1 METYDLIVLGA
12 GSAGF
17 AAARTAAT
25 ELGAKVALVDKGPL
39 GGLCILAGC
48 MPSKALIRSS
58 NIAHLVREAGEFGV
72 EVEGFTVDFARVM
85 ARKNRLIRGFAD
97 YRRESLEALP
107 NTTLILGE
115 ARFTGPTTLQVGD
128 RVLSAPRVILALG
141 STPMVPPI
149 LGLAEAGYLLSDQ
162 ALTLDRQ
169 PSSLLI
175 VGGGVIALELG
186 QFYQRIGTQVT
197 IVEAAPRLMARED
210 PEVSE
215 VITRRLQR
223 EGVEIYVGVKPLRVH
238 RPDDRKCL
246 VFTDALGGE
255 TEVEAE
261 EILVA
266 TGRAPNVAGLNLEAA
281 GVEMQGRR
289 MVLNRCLMTTNPAIY
304 AAGDVTGGSFLV
316 HVAIADG
323 ELAARNAL
331 LGCAP
336 TPAPE
341 HLFISAAFTEPNVA
355 RVGLG
360 ELEAQQLGRE
370 VLIGVY
376 RFADHGKAEVLGETD
391 GFVKMLADPRSGE
404 ILGCTIVG
412 PEGAELIHELA
423 TAITLRATVEQYL
436 KVPHVHPTLAEI
448 LTYPAEQILAQMRE
462 RQRAATS
469 FFPAGYNDQEEESAF
484 EKACK
489 PSSKS

>member
-1 METYDLIVLGA
+1 METFDLIVLGA
-12 GSAGF
+12 GSAGY

-25 ELGAKVALVDKGPL
+25 ELSARVALVDKGPL

-58 NIAHLVREAGEFGV
+58 NVAQLVRQAAEFGV
-72 EVEGFTVDFARVM
+72 DVDGFTVDFGRVM
-85 ARKNRLIRGFAD
+85 ARKNRLIKGFAD
-97 YRRESLEALP
+97 YRVESLDALP
-107 NTTLILGE
+107 NTTLITGE
-115 ARFTGPTTLQVGD
+115 ARFTGPTTVQVGD
-128 RVLSAPRVILALG
+128 RTLTAPRIVLALG

-149 LGLAEAGYLLSDQ
+149 PGLADAGYLLSDQ
-162 ALTLDRQ
+162 ALSQTRQ
-169 PSSLLI
+169 PSSLI
-175 VGGGVIALELG
+175 IIGGGIIALELG

-197 IVEAAPRLMARED
+197 ILEAAPRLVARED

-215 VITRRLQR
+215 VITRRLVK
-223 EGVEIYVGVKPLRVH
+223 EGVDVYVGVTPLRVE

-246 VFTDALGGE
+246 VFTDAQGRE
-255 TEVEAE
+255 TEVDAE

-266 TGRAPNVAGLNLEAA
+266 TGRAPNVAGVNLEAA

-289 MVLNRCLMTTNPAIY
+289 MVLNRCMQTTNPAVY

-341 HLFISAAFTEPNVA
+341 HLFISAAFTEPNIA
-355 RVGLG
+355 RVGLS
-360 ELEAQQLGRE
+360 ELEAKQLGRE
-370 VLIGVY
+370 VLVGAY
-376 RFADHGKAEVLGETD
+376 CFADHGKAEVLGETD

-412 PEGAELIHELA
+412 PEGAELIHEIA
-423 TAITLRATVEQYL
+423 TAVTLRATVEQYL
-436 KVPHVHPTLAEI
+436 RVPHVHPTLSEI
-448 LTYPAEQILAQMRE
+448 LTYPAEQILAQMRQ
-462 RQRAATS
+462 RQRTETT
-469 FFPAGYNDQEEESAF
+469 FFAAGYNDQEEESAF
-484 EKACK
+484 ERACRAAQ
-489 PSSKS
+489 